1 MLRVIQVGDKKCK
14 LILNN
19 IVTDY
24 FPTVHVDTPIMDM
37 LFKFHAY

>member
-1 MLRVIQVGDKKCK
+1 MKTDSWQI
-14 LILNN
+14 

-37 LFKFHAY
+37 LFKFHAYWPLELYLFTV